1 MEFIE
6 GRNHRMH
13 TFINFDALSETV
25 KMNQTGQRAL
35 HFDDFATEMKARK
48 KQTHTHTHK
57 HIDVWRRHTHTDLS
71 RRSSRQR

>member
-48 KQTHTHTHK
+48 KQTHTHT
-57 HIDVWRRHTHTDLS
+57 
-71 RRSSRQR
+71 